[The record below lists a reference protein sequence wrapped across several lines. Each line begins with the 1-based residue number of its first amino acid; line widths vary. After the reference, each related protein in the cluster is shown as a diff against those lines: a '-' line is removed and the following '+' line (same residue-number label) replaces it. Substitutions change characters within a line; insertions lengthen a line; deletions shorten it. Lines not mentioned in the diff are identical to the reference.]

1 MEIRRVILN
10 KKSIVLCVLF
20 FISNIVYFNF
30 SILNNYQPVSETN
43 NVNYG
48 VIYEKIQNNIVEY
61 SNIPIFQDDDNL
73 LEGDKI
79 LDDYGKI
86 RNVQGEAYESG
97 ISLWFKSSVQNY
109 MSVILCVLVIFIS
122 FETENKG
129 MFPVIYATAGGRG
142 KVALSHLISV
152 FLTAVISSFIFNSS
166 LIIAGCIKTGGV
178 SVLSA
183 PVQLSRG
190 LENVILSVN
199 GIQFFLLVVLISSGA
214 IFLVAQ
220 ICMLIMY
227 LIHNRKIA
235 LTVCGI
241 MIVCEYIIAG
251 WLPAQSKF
259 SIIKYIN
266 IATLLDLKTVFTKY
280 QLYVI
285 AGKCFELKE
294 LICFVIFIAILVLS
308 VLSVIIKSKKY
319 PFYKKS
325 LLEVVGEKLCCYA
338 KRIVCGLS
346 GTAMEVYKMLIP
358 QRGGFVL
365 LFFILILVKG
375 LWKPVSPGEQLTLG
389 STEEYMADYYEEWT
403 GPLNEEVF
411 KDIESRSKQLEL
423 LIDDNNPA
431 AGYYANGLKAI
442 GERIEYIRAN
452 SNRNLWLVNPSGYEY
467 MIGDKGRGISEMSF
481 LIALVGLATIIA
493 SVFSYEKKSDM
504 EVLINT
510 TGNGRKSVKKRKY
523 IIVVIL
529 CIIMWLIISGMEIYT
544 VTKTYKLSGLQAPVQ
559 SLSFMENIPI
569 NISIGGYMCIAYI
582 YRLIVMLLSETI
594 FIVVSEKVNNQE
606 VCLLLCGVVILPAV
620 LSLIG
625 MEYLSVISVT
635 HWIRLI

>member
-1 MEIRRVILN
+1 MIFWENVDDKTAIIDDMGRKYSYSDLDIAVTKVSRKLQGCQLALIEMDNSLESLIFYLSCLYVDMPVIIVN
-10 KKSIVLCVLF
+10 KGIGSYELLQYIQKYSIDLIY
-20 FISNIVYFNF
+20 ISND
-30 SILNNYQPVSETN
+30 S
-43 NVNYG
+43 
-48 VIYEKIQNNIVEY
+48 
-61 SNIPIFQDDDNL
+61 
-73 LEGDKI
+73 
-79 LDDYGKI
+79 
-86 RNVQGEAYESG
+86 
-97 ISLWFKSSVQNY
+97 
-109 MSVILCVLVIFIS
+109 
-122 FETENKG
+122 
-129 MFPVIYATAGGRG
+129 AT
-142 KVALSHLISV
+142 
-152 FLTAVISSFIFNSS
+152 
-166 LIIAGCIKTGGV
+166 
-178 SVLSA
+178 
-183 PVQLSRG
+183 
-190 LENVILSVN
+190 
-199 GIQFFLLVVLISSGA
+199 
-214 IFLVAQ
+214 
-220 ICMLIMY
+220 
-227 LIHNRKIA
+227 
-235 LTVCGI
+235 
-241 MIVCEYIIAG
+241 
-251 WLPAQSKF
+251 
-259 SIIKYIN
+259 
-266 IATLLDLKTVFTKY
+266 D
-280 QLYVI
+280 
-285 AGKCFELKE
+285 
-294 LICFVIFIAILVLS
+294 
-308 VLSVIIKSKKY
+308 
-319 PFYKKS
+319 S
-325 LLEVVGEKLCCYA
+325 LLETEYDIKCRIRKCLLYMRKKLSKKDIYCQ
-338 KRIVCGLS
+338 LLLLLPTS
-346 GTAMEVYKMLIP
+346 GTCKVSKLVRISRENLLDI
-358 QRGGFVL
+358 VL

-620 LSLIG
+620 LSIIG
-625 MEYLSVISVT
+625 MDYLSVISVT